1 MLKNEQCSPLSS
13 RQKQG
18 GFALM
23 EVLLATII
31 MASLIASVAHYLTR
45 EAEDQRLR
53 QYASWISAYVNGV
66 AGYMATQGSTAP
78 STLNR
83 TGTDWLKPTSCGGT
97 FPDDEAQL
105 SCSIPTNFNAPLGL
119 APPEVSFDYST
130 SALPVAEIDFGTVTF
145 NGNADPILASRMS
158 LILNQIISGEQGYQ
172 HVEVFHAADSTAAEL
187 QSANLRARIDNNI
200 ASTVYLRLDGST
212 SMAAPIVSESDNWAL
227 IARDNSGNENS
238 SGKDSE
244 ASINVNDAYVRS
256 SDVWVSEVYELA
268 EEAYALAARSPQF
281 MSEVTSGT
289 TISKP
294 NCPGSMTP
302 LIYTYPVIF
311 TGGPNP
317 SNTRLL
323 GGIRK
328 TVQNLG
334 SSWRVR
340 MYANYENGGGW
351 REVPNNMGRISVTA
365 KCE

>member
-1 MLKNEQCSPLSS
+1 MLNNEKPLTRNSS
-13 RQKQG
+13 RGQG

-53 QYASWISAYVNGV
+53 QYASWMTAYVNAV
-66 AGYMATQGSTAP
+66 AGYMANQGSTAP

-97 FPDDEAQL
+97 FTDEEALL
-105 SCSIPTNFNAPLGL
+105 SCSIPTNFNEPLGL
-119 APPEVSFDYST
+119 NPPEVTFDYST
-130 SALPVAEIDFGTVTF
+130 AELPVAEIDFGVVTV
-145 NGNADPILASRMS
+145 NGEIDPILASKMT
-158 LILNQIISGEQGYQ
+158 LMLNQRISGEQGFQ
-172 HVEVFHAADSTAAEL
+172 HVEVFHAADNTPAEL
-187 QSANLRARIDNNI
+187 QSANLRARVDNNI

-212 SMAAPIVSESDNWAL
+212 TMAAPIVSKSENWAM
-227 IARDNSGNENS
+227 IARDGDGNENAIA
-238 SGKDSE
+238 KDNE
-244 ASINVNDAYVRS
+244 ASININDAYVRS

-281 MSEVTSGT
+281 MSEVPHNT
-289 TISKP
+289 TITKP

-311 TGGPNP
+311 TGGPDL
-317 SNTRLL
+317 SDTRLL
-323 GGIRK
+323 GGVRK
-328 TVQNLG
+328 EVENNTGSWTVRLF
-334 SSWRVR
+334 
-340 MYANYENGGGW
+340 ALYENGGSW
-351 REVPNNMGRISVTA
+351 KPVPASMGRISVIA